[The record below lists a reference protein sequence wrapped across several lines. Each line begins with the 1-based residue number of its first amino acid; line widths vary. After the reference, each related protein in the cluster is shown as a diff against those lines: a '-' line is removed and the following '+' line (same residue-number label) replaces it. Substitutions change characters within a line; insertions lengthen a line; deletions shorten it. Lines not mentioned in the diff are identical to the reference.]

1 MAKKQSSKISN
12 SIDLKAL
19 YSKLAQER
27 EALIRLGEEL
37 NFQVKYMKG
46 MFVVRDKLKN
56 DEVKAFTTNQ
66 TLEPKD
72 YTVYVRNYMNKVRG
86 IQ

>member
-1 MAKKQSSKISN
+1 MAKKQSSKTSN

-56 DEVKAFTTNQ
+56 DEVKAFTTN
-66 TLEPKD
+66 PKD